1 MRISAGRFK
10 GRRLPA
16 VGAARPVGG
25 RLKTSLFSVLGADL
39 DAARVLDLCAGV
51 GGFGLE
57 ALSRGA
63 REVLLLDIDPKA
75 VKALRDWIE
84 AVGATAEAR
93 VERRDVVR
101 GKLPEGPFDVVFLD
115 PPYALWE
122 GEQVLQMIRRGL
134 ACAGPEGLLVLKIPE
149 QMDLPEDPGWRVV
162 RRTAVASAAYALLAS
177 A

>member
-25 RLKTSLFSVLGADL
+25 RLKTSLFSVLAADL
-39 DAARVLDLCAGV
+39 KGARVLDLCAGV

-63 REVLLLDIDPKA
+63 REVLLLDSDALA

-84 AVGATAEAR
+84 AAGASTEAR
-93 VERRDVVR
+93 AERRDVLR

-122 GEQVLQMIRRGL
+122 GEQVTQLIERGL
-134 ACAGPEGLLVLKIPE
+134 ACTAPKGLLVLKIPE
-149 QMDLPEDPGWRVV
+149 RMDLPEDPRWRLL
-162 RRTAVASAAYALLAS
+162 RRTAVASAAYALLEPS
-177 A
+177 